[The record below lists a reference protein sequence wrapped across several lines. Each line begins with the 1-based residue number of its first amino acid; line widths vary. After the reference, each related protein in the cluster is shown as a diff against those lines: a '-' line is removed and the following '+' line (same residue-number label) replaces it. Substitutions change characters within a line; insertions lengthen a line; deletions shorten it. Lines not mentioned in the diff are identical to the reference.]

1 MSLILNCHSI
11 GLPTLLVTD
20 HRNGPRRSSP
30 KYPTRHAHVYCQGR
44 KQESGPT
51 SGIHD
56 PVVPSGGWGS
66 GEKLAHRAQGAK
78 EESFRESYEHL
89 ETEMNRREARLK
101 KHGKMEDAPVSSRIK
116 AAADAAR
123 EEEYRETH
131 PHGVKKLLLD
141 VKSALYSWLKSG
153 VEPL

>member
-1 MSLILNCHSI
+1 MSLILNYHSS
-11 GLPTLLVTD
+11 GRPLLLVQD
-20 HRNGPRRSSP
+20 HRNGPRGSAP
-30 KYPTRHAHVYCQGR
+30 KYPTRHLSVYCHGR

-78 EESFRESYEHL
+78 EESFKASYEHL
-89 ETEMNRREARLK
+89 ETEVNRRDARLK
-101 KHGKMEDAPVSSRIK
+101 KHEKVEEAPVSSRIK

>member
-1 MSLILNCHSI
+1 
-11 GLPTLLVTD
+11 
-20 HRNGPRRSSP
+20 
-30 KYPTRHAHVYCQGR
+30 
-44 KQESGPT
+44 
-51 SGIHD
+51 
-56 PVVPSGGWGS
+56 VPSGGWGS
-66 GEKLAHRAQGAK
+66 GEKLAHRAQEAK
-78 EESFRESYEHL
+78 EESFKASYEHL
-89 ETEMNRREARLK
+89 ETEVHRRDERLK
-101 KHGKMEDAPVSSRIK
+101 KHGKMEDVPVSSRIK